1 MKIPRITGRENQI
14 LRMQVTKSNMEKS
27 HGILSEK
34 HIAKRS
40 TTFTTLTILIR
51 MPRIHFTERRR
62 PNGHP
67 STVGSLPS
75 PRPFPRRKWN
85 RVVEHVI
92 ISPPRGV
99 STEVARSRVPPTVAP
114 QSMTA
119 QVGLV
124 VVAANGRESVGHTA
138 ASRRAE
144 RYSYAV
150 SVRCTLAVPCP
161 RTSIRPAR
169 LRRRRAVPPLP
180 RYRHLIGRSVLLAL
194 GHVSLPQA
202 RWHTAARKSR
212 RSTTR
217 RTLGPP
223 TAEAPCPTEQT
234 RQQ

>member
-1 MKIPRITGRENQI
+1 MEFFRRNI
-14 LRMQVTKSNMEKS
+14 LQNVPQP
-27 HGILSEK
+27 LP
-34 HIAKRS
+34 
-40 TTFTTLTILIR
+40 LTILIR

-62 PNGHP
+62 PDGHP

-92 ISPPRGV
+92 ISPPRRV

-114 QSMTA
+114 ESMTA

-124 VVAANGRESVGHTA
+124 VVAGNSRESVGHTA

-144 RYSYAV
+144 RNSYAV

-169 LRRRRAVPPLP
+169 LRRRRAVPPPP
-180 RYRHLIGRSVLLAL
+180 RYRHPIGRSVLLAP

-202 RWHTAARKSR
+202 RWHRAARKSR

-223 TAEAPCPTEQT
+223 TAEAPCLTEET